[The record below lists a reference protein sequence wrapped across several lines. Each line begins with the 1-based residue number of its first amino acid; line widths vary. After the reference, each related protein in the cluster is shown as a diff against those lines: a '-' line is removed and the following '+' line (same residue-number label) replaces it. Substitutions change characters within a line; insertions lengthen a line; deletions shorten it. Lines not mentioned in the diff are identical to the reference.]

1 MFDINSLFV
10 GISAHFVYLRL
21 GLNDRFV
28 TFADMRQQS
37 DGERRRT
44 ATFFTH
50 FLFIVII
57 FVLPE
62 LVMAIAMPHRRGIFV
77 YPGIYIKTLIYIAAF
92 YINYYLIIDRTLVK
106 GSTRKILYFVCW
118 NLVIIAVGL
127 VLSYMC
133 TKVWFPAPWRK
144 GNNDITDVHT
154 LLKNTSFLMREGTM
168 IILTIGLAVALRLS
182 VRWKD
187 VEQQRQELIATQ
199 RSTELD
205 NLKSQLNPHFLFNTL
220 NTIYAL
226 IDINSEEAKN
236 AVHRLSGLL
245 RYMLYENAET
255 AQLHQETDFIKDYVD
270 LMKLRLGKR
279 PVEISIDIRGHES
292 DKIAPLLF
300 IPLVENAFKYGNTS
314 SPSHAISIRI
324 SAEDNALTCT
334 TENHFIHSKNS
345 ESKAS
350 SGIGLANLRR
360 RLTLLYG
367 TRAHLTTT
375 IAGDVFNAKLII
387 PL

>member
-1 MFDINSLFV
+1 MIKT
-10 GISAHFVYLRL
+10 AE
-21 GLNDRFV
+21 
-28 TFADMRQQS
+28 
-37 DGERRRT
+37 GERRRT

-62 LVMAIAMPHRRGIFV
+62 LVMAIAMPHKRGISV
-77 YPGIYIKTLIYIAAF
+77 YPGIYVKTLVYIATF

-106 GSTRKILYFVCW
+106 GSTRKILYFIGW
-118 NLVIIAVGL
+118 NIAILAAGLVI
-127 VLSYMC
+127 SYLC
-133 TKVWFPAPWRK
+133 SRVWFPTPWRK
-144 GNNDITDVHT
+144 GHPTNYTDIRT
-154 LLKNTSFLMREGTM
+154 LLKHMSFLMRDGVM

-187 VEQQRQELIATQ
+187 VEQQRQELLATQ

-226 IDINSEEAKN
+226 IDINSEEAKT

-255 AQLHQETDFIKDYVD
+255 AELRQETDFIKDYVD

-279 PVEISIDIRGHES
+279 PVFVNIDITGHES
-292 DKIAPLLF
+292 KNIAPLLF
-300 IPLVENAFKYGNTS
+300 VPLIENAFKYGNTS
-314 SPSHAISIRI
+314 RQDEPISVSITI
-324 SAEDNALTCT
+324 QGNNIVCE
-334 TENHFIHSKNS
+334 TENSFDHKTPQT
-345 ESKAS
+345 KKQA
-350 SGIGLANLRR
+350 SGIGLTNLRR
-360 RLTLLYG
+360 RLILLYG
-367 TRAHLTTT
+367 NKASLSTTLEGNIYRT
-375 IAGDVFNAKLII
+375 KLSI
-387 PL
+387 PS